1 MTNLDHHFRK
11 DLGSGA
17 LLVSIWT
24 FPIGKKDNLITM
36 KAFKTVCFL
45 EIQPTNSN
53 GVMTSVFKTARGHF
67 AKSWKLMSKLYRI
80 HQMVTQIFYN
90 YESTNF
96 SQNQIVYLFLCT
108 VNVNY
113 LMHIFYWINV
123 LNSSNYLPQWW
134 VEFDNELSWLFIY

>member
-1 MTNLDHHFRK
+1 MK
-11 DLGSGA
+11 
-17 LLVSIWT
+17 VS
-24 FPIGKKDNLITM
+24 N
-36 KAFKTVCFL
+36 TVCFL
-45 EIQPTNSN
+45 EQKTTISN
-53 GVMTSVFKTARGHF
+53 GAMTNVSKTAKGHF

-134 VEFDNELSWLFIY
+134 VEFDNELSWFSTRKFRAFFLAGPLEVLKIRGVPVLMWWA